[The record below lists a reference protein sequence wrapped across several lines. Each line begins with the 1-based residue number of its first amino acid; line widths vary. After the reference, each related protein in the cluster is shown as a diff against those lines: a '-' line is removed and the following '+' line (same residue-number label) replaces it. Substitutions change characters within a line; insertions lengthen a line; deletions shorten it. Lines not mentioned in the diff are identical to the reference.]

1 MNALKQRNP
10 LSESFLMQLT
20 LDIEGTGLED
30 LLQNAQVSSSMMKG
44 VVKIILFN
52 VVADIP
58 NVFSRAMWWV
68 IMITYTARR

>member
-1 MNALKQRNP
+1 
-10 LSESFLMQLT
+10 
-20 LDIEGTGLED
+20 
-30 LLQNAQVSSSMMKG
+30 MMKG